1 MMNQVPCFIEDIM
14 VFSVISAAV
23 EWIASSTSFSVKF
36 SSESDSSD
44 SIFGS
49 ENPTQGRF
57 SPIISVSS
65 EIKTV
70 ERSYK
75 YTFKSYI
82 KSLFDLFTQKSV
94 NLVKFD
100 QKTDLFISFT
110 LGVAYFVTYIWFLKS

>member
-1 MMNQVPCFIEDIM
+1 MMNQVPCFKEDIM

-23 EWIASSTSFSVKF
+23 EWIASSTSFSVKY

-65 EIKTV
+65 EIKIVQT
-70 ERSYK
+70 SYK
-75 YTFKSYI
+75 YIFKSH
-82 KSLFDLFTQKSV
+82 KKTLFDLFIQKSV
-94 NLVKFD
+94 SLAKYS
-100 QKTDLFISFT
+100 QKT
-110 LGVAYFVTYIWFLKS
+110 